1 MSAISMSVVSKKFG
15 TLLALDRVNLEV
27 ERGTMHA
34 LVGENGAGKT
44 TLMRV
49 LSGALQADG
58 GEIKIDGQAVHIK
71 SPAHAA
77 RHGIGMV
84 SQHFSIIPELSCLDN
99 LMLGAEGGPVLS
111 RRSAKARAEELA
123 TDMGFKLDWGSL
135 ASELSPASMQKL
147 EILKLLWR
155 KADIM
160 ILDEPTAMLSPQDS
174 HALFQSLSGLV
185 NQGRTVILVTH
196 RLPEVIQYCRR
207 VTVLRGGKNA
217 GDKMVAGTSAGELAG
232 MIVGTAPI
240 SQTFPQPGRNPN
252 VLLEVNRLSVLGDR
266 GDLALKQATFNL
278 HREEILG
285 IAGVDGNGQRELVQ
299 ALLGVRKVDAGVIR
313 FEGSDVS
320 DSPVKMRL
328 RLGFRSIPEDR
339 HAEGMVEDWTVE
351 ENAALGL
358 QRFKPFSIGPFISGK
373 GRQGTAK
380 RIAQRFDARQAG
392 PKVVMRN
399 LSGGNQQRF
408 VAARAL
414 ELWPTVIVAFQP
426 TRGLDIRAIERFY
439 SDLRQ
444 VCNSGPSAIVVGF
457 ELDDLLLH
465 CDRILVLNH
474 GMIRTPA
481 PGYERDREAIG
492 RLMVGAT

>member
-1 MSAISMSVVSKKFG
+1 
-15 TLLALDRVNLEV
+15 
-27 ERGTMHA
+27 
-34 LVGENGAGKT
+34 
-44 TLMRV
+44 
-49 LSGALQADG
+49 
-58 GEIKIDGQAVHIK
+58 
-71 SPAHAA
+71 
-77 RHGIGMV
+77 
-84 SQHFSIIPELSCLDN
+84 
-99 LMLGAEGGPVLS
+99 
-111 RRSAKARAEELA
+111 
-123 TDMGFKLDWGSL
+123 
-135 ASELSPASMQKL
+135 
-147 EILKLLWR
+147 
-155 KADIM
+155 M

-185 NQGRTVILVTH
+185 NQGTTVILVTH

-207 VTVLRGGKNA
+207 VTVLKGGKNA

-232 MIVGTAPI
+232 LIVGTAPI
-240 SQTFPQPGRNPN
+240 SQTFPQPNRNPA

-266 GDLALKQATFNL
+266 GDLALKQVTFNL
-278 HREEILG
+278 QREEILG

-320 DSPVKMRL
+320 DSPAKMRL

-339 HAEGMVEDWTVE
+339 HAEGLVEDWTVE

-358 QRFKPFSIGPFISGK
+358 QRFKPFAVGPFISVK
-373 GRQGTAK
+373 GRRAIAK
-380 RIAQRFDARQAG
+380 RMAQRFETRQAG
-392 PKVVMRN
+392 PKMLVRN

-408 VAARAL
+408 IAGRAL

-439 SDLRQ
+439 GDLRH

-465 CDRILVLNH
+465 CDRIVVLNK

-481 PGYERDREAIG
+481 RGYERDREAIG
-492 RLMVGAT
+492 RLMVGA